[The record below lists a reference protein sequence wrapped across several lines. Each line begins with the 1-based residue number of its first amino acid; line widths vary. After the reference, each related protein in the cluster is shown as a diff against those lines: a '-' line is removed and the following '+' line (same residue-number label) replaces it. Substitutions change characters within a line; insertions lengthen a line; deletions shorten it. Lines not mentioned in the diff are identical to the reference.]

1 MDEQRDDPTI
11 LDAFRRSTER
21 VDRRTRAERMR
32 ECRAC
37 EHFFAP
43 TTQCQ
48 MCGCVMVVKTTLAGA
63 ECPIG
68 KWNRVVET
76 P

>member
-1 MDEQRDDPTI
+1 MTDDDPTF
-11 LDAFRRSTER
+11 LDALRPSTAR
-21 VDRRTRAERMR
+21 VSRTIRAERMS

-43 TTQCQ
+43 TSQCRQ
-48 MCGCVMVVKTTLAGA
+48 CGCVMVVKTTLAGA
-63 ECPIG
+63 ECPLG

-76 P
+76 